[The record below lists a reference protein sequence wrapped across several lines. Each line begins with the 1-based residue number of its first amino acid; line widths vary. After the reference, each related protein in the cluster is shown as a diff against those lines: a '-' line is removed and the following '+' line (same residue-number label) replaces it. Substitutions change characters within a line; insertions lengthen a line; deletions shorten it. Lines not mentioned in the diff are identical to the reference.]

1 MKFQARGTMRSHPG
15 FTLANKV
22 EPFSLSAQVKGGVSG
37 EVGAV
42 KLGIGEVPVKLRIP
56 FLKRCHPVLVIG
68 TIGPVSVKLD
78 PFTCSIKDLAVTG
91 DVWVGGKQGLVV
103 MTEGKVV
110 CSTDMAVDGVLTG
123 NVSLGQVHLGAEPE
137 ATLTHQHKAA
147 E

>member
-1 MKFQARGTMRSHPG
+1 MKFQARGNMRSSPG
-15 FTLANKV
+15 FTLGNNVA
-22 EPFSLSAQVKGGVSG
+22 PFSLSAQLKGGLAA

-42 KLGIGEVPVKLRIP
+42 KLAIGEVPIKLRIP

-78 PFTCSIKDLAVTG
+78 PFTCSVKDVAITG

-103 MTEGKVV
+103 MTEGKVS
-110 CSTDMAVDGVLTG
+110 CSTDMAVDGVVTG
-123 NVSLGQVHLGAEPE
+123 NVSLGQVHLGADAE
-137 ATLTHQHKAA
+137 TCVTHQNKAA